1 MLVMILERVP
11 SGLRGELTRWLIE
24 PHTGTFVG
32 HVSALVRE
40 KLWWKCV
47 RSQEAGGVIQI
58 WSTNT
63 EQRFAMRKAGDTD
76 RRIVDFDGIQLI
88 RIPHPQKAAVG
99 EIDSAD
105 VAEAEENAISADKPR
120 RQRRNGNLRITLPPN
135 VDRRET

>member
-1 MLVMILERVP
+1 MMVMILERVP
-11 SGLRGELTRWLIE
+11 AALRGELTRWLIE

-47 RSQEAGGVIQI
+47 QGQDVGGVIQI

-88 RIPHPQKAAVG
+88 RIPHSKIQKGAN
-99 EIDSAD
+99 
-105 VAEAEENAISADKPR
+105 AEGKPPR
-120 RQRRNGNLRITLPPN
+120 KNGWLTITMPPKDN
-135 VDRRET
+135 P

>member
-11 SGLRGELTRWLIE
+11 PGLRGELSRWLIE

-47 RSQEAGGVIQI
+47 QSQEAGGVIQI

-63 EQRFAMRKAGDTD
+63 EQRFAMRRAGDTD
-76 RRIVDFDGIQLI
+76 RRIVDFEGVQLI
-88 RIPHPQKAAVG
+88 RIPHPKEAVDAASLPQGDGQEGQGGVTP
-99 EIDSAD
+99 
-105 VAEAEENAISADKPR
+105 KPKR
-120 RQRRNGNLRITLPPN
+120 RGGQFRITMPPDVN
-135 VDRRET
+135 KREG